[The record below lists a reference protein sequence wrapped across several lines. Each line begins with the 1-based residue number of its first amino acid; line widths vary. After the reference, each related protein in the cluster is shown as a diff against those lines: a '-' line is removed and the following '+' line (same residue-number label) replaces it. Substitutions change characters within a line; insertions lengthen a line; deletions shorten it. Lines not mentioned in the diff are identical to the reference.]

1 MMTPRSVQQHSRT
14 NRPYIPHCVP
24 LLAFLIVASIV
35 QAQETTVLTPD
46 TFGYREAQS
55 DTDRFWAIW
64 SLHHAAAQSASP
76 ISYEGFDTITIAI
89 PAGASSIPLQSHND
103 FSHTVFRVTNNTAN
117 ITLFQWTGAP
127 FVNLA
132 PNVFVKP
139 RADKFT
145 CMPRQEN
152 DCCKETNDSAC
163 NYDILNAAVDKGDFS
178 AVPQLREG
186 VWLVQVTDSLPWV
199 TQREGYTYGH
209 YRKDL
214 IVVRNG
220 HSSDRPTAPYG
231 GTPSKATL
239 QGVRLDN
246 TDTAA
251 PADTHL
257 FLGNVFVKPRAD
269 KFTCMPRRENDCCEI
284 TNITLLRDSTST
296 FQTYLVKIDR
306 ALHVT
311 LRNIT
316 VVTPLNQ
323 SANDR
328 IINISDCA
336 DVLLD
341 SVTLLGSYS
350 RTDHSGYGLL
360 MDNIR
365 RLKAIRLFA
374 RSAWGIF
381 GTNNI
386 HTSEL
391 VDCDFDRFDI
401 HCYGHDVTFRRCTQ
415 RDSYNQFSSVLGT
428 IVYDS
433 CTLLNFTPILT
444 ESSYNA
450 YPHYQLRMTNC
461 RWHITPQHHTLIQA
475 GKLGTS
481 PNPRAELSTK
491 CLPDI
496 DIENLTIET
505 ERGLTP
511 ILVHYSGQRIQQP
524 IGGVRHISI
533 SYTSPHN
540 TLRLKLS
547 DRRVPLSKPIP
558 LSLQGPTTK
567 KQKPN
572 TITHL

>member
-1 MMTPRSVQQHSRT
+1 
-14 NRPYIPHCVP
+14 
-24 LLAFLIVASIV
+24 
-35 QAQETTVLTPD
+35 
-46 TFGYREAQS
+46 
-55 DTDRFWAIW
+55 
-64 SLHHAAAQSASP
+64 
-76 ISYEGFDTITIAI
+76 
-89 PAGASSIPLQSHND
+89 
-103 FSHTVFRVTNNTAN
+103 
-117 ITLFQWTGAP
+117 
-127 FVNLA
+127 
-132 PNVFVKP
+132 
-139 RADKFT
+139 
-145 CMPRQEN
+145 
-152 DCCKETNDSAC
+152 
-163 NYDILNAAVDKGDFS
+163 
-178 AVPQLREG
+178 
-186 VWLVQVTDSLPWV
+186 
-199 TQREGYTYGH
+199 
-209 YRKDL
+209 
-214 IVVRNG
+214 
-220 HSSDRPTAPYG
+220 
-231 GTPSKATL
+231 
-239 QGVRLDN
+239 
-246 TDTAA
+246 
-251 PADTHL
+251 
-257 FLGNVFVKPRAD
+257 
-269 KFTCMPRRENDCCEI
+269 
-284 TNITLLRDSTST
+284 
-296 FQTYLVKIDR
+296 
-306 ALHVT
+306 
-311 LRNIT
+311 
-316 VVTPLNQ
+316 
-323 SANDR
+323 
-328 IINISDCA
+328 
-336 DVLLD
+336 
-341 SVTLLGSYS
+341 
-350 RTDHSGYGLL
+350 

-558 LSLQGPTTK
+558 LSLLGPTTK